1 MGLLLSL
8 CAIWGFTQVTIKVAN
23 EGMSPLL
30 QAGLRSA
37 GSALLLWAY
46 ALARRVPLFERDGSL
61 GFGLTIAAL
70 FAGEFV
76 FLYWGLVFTTAARG
90 ILVIYT
96 SPFVVALGA
105 HWFIPG
111 ERLHARRIAGLACAF
126 AGLVLAFA
134 DALTLPTWRELVGD
148 GLELLAAVLW
158 GATTVVVKASRLRLS
173 PHKTLFYQLA
183 GSAPMLLALAWLTG
197 EVGLTRPTALVLGA
211 LAYQIVVVAFA
222 SYLAWFWLLTRYPAA
237 PLAAF
242 SFWTPIFGM
251 LASWLLLGE
260 PVTAAL
266 GVAMVFV
273 ATGIYLVSRA

>member
-1 MGLLLSL
+1 LSL

-148 GLELLAAVLW
+148 GLEFL
-158 GATTVVVKASRLRLS
+158 
-173 PHKTLFYQLA
+173 
-183 GSAPMLLALAWLTG
+183 
-197 EVGLTRPTALVLGA
+197 
-211 LAYQIVVVAFA
+211 
-222 SYLAWFWLLTRYPAA
+222 AA